1 MSMSPENAGEPWLD
15 DEYRTAGSPVFLR
28 SEASDRLEISEYSL
42 KVGGELY
49 RVRRA
54 VDRDMQ
60 GGFVTIHDSCGKPV
74 LVFSAAFPDEH
85 VHHEPA
91 WSGEDHAPGAVQR
104 VEGSVRRVPGFPE
117 DPRGR
122 APLPGR

>member
-60 GGFVTIHDSCGKPV
+60 GGFVTIKDSGDAV
-74 LVFSAAFPDEH
+74 LVFSASFPDQH
-85 VHHEPA
+85 VHQLIVA
-91 WSGEDHAPGAVQR
+91 WRTSERQGLD
-104 VEGSVRRVPGFPE
+104 
-117 DPRGR
+117 RGR
-122 APLPGR
+122 REAGGLENVT

>member
-28 SEASDRLEISEYSL
+28 SEASDRL
-42 KVGGELY
+42 Y

-60 GGFVTIHDSCGKPV
+60 GGFVTIKDSGDAV
-74 LVFSAAFPDEH
+74 LVFSASFPDQH
-85 VHHEPA
+85 VHQLIVA
-91 WSGEDHAPGAVQR
+91 WRTGERQGLD
-104 VEGSVRRVPGFPE
+104 
-117 DPRGR
+117 RGR
-122 APLPGR
+122 REAGGLENVT